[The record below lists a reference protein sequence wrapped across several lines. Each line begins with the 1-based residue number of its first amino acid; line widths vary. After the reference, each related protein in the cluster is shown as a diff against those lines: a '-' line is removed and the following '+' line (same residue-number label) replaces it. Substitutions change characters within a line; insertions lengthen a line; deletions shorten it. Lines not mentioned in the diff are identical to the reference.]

1 MPITQQDEVAGF
13 GAVNTT
19 LPNRCLDDITT
30 VRGGA
35 VIEGA
40 ETRDPTQTN
49 PVYLGSGMPMGR
61 VTATGKY
68 APAVMGLAE
77 AYTSAETEITTTPA
91 SAAELLRRVGAS
103 GTFQIQGL
111 VAGVLTKQQVTYS
124 AIVVATGV
132 ITVTDLAATYAA
144 NAWIQPEDGSETV
157 VTIYN
162 GLNLG
167 FPQRVTNEVSG
178 LNVDLRFPAAIA
190 ALVIESKVT
199 FWPVAGVFRD
209 ALRTELNTF
218 GNFQFQEQYVG

>member
-13 GAVNTT
+13 GPVNTT
-19 LPNRCLDDITT
+19 SPNRCLDDITT

-40 ETRDPTQTN
+40 LTRDPTQSN

-61 VTATGKY
+61 VTASGKY
-68 APAVMGLAE
+68 APAVIGLAE
-77 AYTSAETEITTTPA
+77 AYTSGGTTITTTLA
-91 SAAELLRRVGAS
+91 SAAELLRREGAS
-103 GTFQIQGL
+103 GTFQIQGTDS
-111 VAGVLTKQQVTYS
+111 GSVLFQTVTYS
-124 AIVVATGV
+124 AIDVLTGI
-132 ITVTDLAATYAA
+132 ITVTNLAQDYDI
-144 NAWIQPEDGSETV
+144 NAWIQVIDGSETV
-157 VTIYN
+157 VSIYN

-178 LNVDLRFPAAIA
+178 NDIDLRYPIAIA